1 NDLTLSRMMRYFIR
15 TDQLNNVL
23 PIKNYFYEEETKK
36 EKERLSP
43 QDLSELG
50 AYLLEKLYGEIAPK
64 DEYLRGYIEDVK
76 SILEKAVLANPA
88 DPEPQY
94 NMSRYFIETEN
105 PSMAQAQLE
114 IALRTFG
121 NISTKNRRQLIQ
133 NIDSYRLLGELYR
146 DSGEYLRA
154 EEEFVKGINMYE
166 TESVYG
172 NIPVNKNIGKL
183 YSDLADLD
191 YFISGDL
198 DAALLN
204 YQNSMKQGNITPSIQ
219 YRIGYIQYAHENYDL
234 ALLSFTDAV
243 IETPR
248 DTSVLLALANA
259 LHLRD
264 NNFAAQGYYE
274 RLLEE
279 LTEEKNRRGVVL
291 PQLRI
296 DDAELADNYMRA
308 TNNYGVVMYNLAQE
322 TGNSEKIA
330 KAMVNFAE
338 SARAWDAMTRNPD
351 TLIRLPT
358 GNLAS
363 QNSKYSVNPDG
374 RFAPAIYMD
383 IPRTLNGEKI
393 LKQ

>member
-1 NDLTLSRMMRYFIR
+1 
-15 TDQLNNVL
+15 
-23 PIKNYFYEEETKK
+23 
-36 EKERLSP
+36 
-43 QDLSELG
+43 
-50 AYLLEKLYGEIAPK
+50 
-64 DEYLRGYIEDVK
+64 
-76 SILEKAVLANPA
+76 
-88 DPEPQY
+88 
-94 NMSRYFIETEN
+94 
-105 PSMAQAQLE
+105 
-114 IALRTFG
+114 
-121 NISTKNRRQLIQ
+121 
-133 NIDSYRLLGELYR
+133 
-146 DSGEYLRA
+146 
-154 EEEFVKGINMYE
+154 
-166 TESVYG
+166 
-172 NIPVNKNIGKL
+172 
-183 YSDLADLD
+183 
-191 YFISGDL
+191 
-198 DAALLN
+198 
-204 YQNSMKQGNITPSIQ
+204 
-219 YRIGYIQYAHENYDL
+219 
-234 ALLSFTDAV
+234 
-243 IETPR
+243 
-248 DTSVLLALANA
+248 
-259 LHLRD
+259 LRD